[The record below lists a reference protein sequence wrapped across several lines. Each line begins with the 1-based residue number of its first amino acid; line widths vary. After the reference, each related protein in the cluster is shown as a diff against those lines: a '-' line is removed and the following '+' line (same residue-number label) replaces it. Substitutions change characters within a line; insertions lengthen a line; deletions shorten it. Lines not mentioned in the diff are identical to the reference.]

1 MIRKHFFAAVVAIA
15 LFMLS
20 TIVASAQYGP
30 LRGHVK
36 FKQADSTVVPAVNA
50 VIDVFRT
57 DISGNW
63 NTKTD
68 KKGEFRFAGLP
79 YIGTYTIAASLPNA
93 QPTYIQGINVK
104 QDNDYEL
111 VLTPGDGHRLTIDE
125 IKKGT
130 AGASGSS
137 AGGRP
142 ESAED
147 KAKLEEYNKK
157 KAENERNSN
166 INEIVGR
173 TFKAANAALVARNY
187 DEAIKQSQE
196 GLAADPEQ
204 AALYTMIAEAFRARG
219 VDRYNAALK
228 SPGDDSAKNA
238 AFDLARQDFRAA
250 AESATKAVDILKKET
265 PASDAAGQAA
275 QTGRKLA
282 ALSTR
287 AESMRLFVMKVDQS
301 KTDDG
306 LAAFEEYIAAQPDP
320 VKKAKSRMDAAQM
333 LLDAGAGDKA
343 FAEFKKILAETPD
356 NPDANLGAG
365 LALYSTGDKTKYQEA
380 ANYLA
385 HFVEI
390 APDTNKLKSEAKDI
404 LANLKNTENVVPEKI
419 TPGRRRPASRPPL

>member
-1 MIRKHFFAAVVAIA
+1 MLRKHFFAAVVAIA
-15 LFMLS
+15 LFILS
-20 TIVASAQYGP
+20 TLVAAAQYGP

-68 KKGEFRFAGLP
+68 KKGEFHFAGLP
-79 YIGTYTIAASLPNA
+79 FVGTYTIAASLPNA
-93 QPTYIQGINVK
+93 QPTYIQGVNVK

-130 AGASGSS
+130 TGAASGSS
-137 AGGRP
+137 AGSKA

-147 KAKLEEYNKK
+147 KAKREEFEKK
-157 KAENERNSN
+157 KKENEINAN

-173 TFKAANAALVARNY
+173 TFRAGNLALGARNY
-187 DEAIKQSQE
+187 DEAIKQYQE

-204 AALYTMIAEAFRARG
+204 AALYTQIAEAFRARG

-228 SPGDDSAKNA
+228 LQGDDNAKNA
-238 AFDLARQDFRAA
+238 AFDIAKQDFRQA
-250 AESATKAVDILKKET
+250 AENAAKAVGLLKKE
-265 PASDAAGQAA
+265 PAGTDAAAQAA
-275 QTGRKLA
+275 QTGRRLA

-301 KTDDG
+301 KADDG

-320 VKKAKSRMDAAQM
+320 ARKAKAQMDAAQM

-343 FAEFKKILAETPD
+343 FAQFKKILTETPD

-390 APDTNKLKSEAKDI
+390 APDTNKLKAEAKDI
-404 LANLKNTENVVPEKI
+404 LENLKNTENVVPEKI
-419 TPGRRRPASRPPL
+419 TPARRRRP

>member
-1 MIRKHFFAAVVAIA
+1 MIRKHFFAAVVATA

-20 TIVASAQYGP
+20 TLVASAQYGP

-79 YIGTYTIAASLPNA
+79 YIGTYTIAASLPDA
-93 QPTYIQGINVK
+93 QPTYIKGINVK

-130 AGASGSS
+130 AGTGSS
-137 AGGRP
+137 APSSGGRP
-142 ESAED
+142 ESAEE
-147 KAKLEEYNKK
+147 KAKREEYEKK
-157 KAENERNSN
+157 KKENEINAN

-173 TFKAANAALVARNY
+173 TFKAGNLALGARNY
-187 DEAIKQSQE
+187 DEAIKQCQE

-204 AALYTMIAEAFRARG
+204 AALYTLIAEALRARG

-228 SPGDDSAKNA
+228 SPGDDNAKNA

-265 PASDAAGQAA
+265 PATDAAGQAA

-301 KTDDG
+301 KADDG

-320 VKKAKSRMDAAQM
+320 AKKAKSRMDAAQM
-333 LLDAGAGDKA
+333 LLDAQQGDKA
-343 FAEFKKILAETPD
+343 FAEFKKILTDTPD

-385 HFVEI
+385 HFVEL

-404 LANLKNTENVVPEKI
+404 LANLKNTENVTPEKI
-419 TPGRRRPASRPPL
+419 TPARRRKP